1 MTSLSPRGR
10 LLYVDDIRQLLSNR
24 KSRWWVKR
32 NFAPDARF
40 KIGRDCVWYEADAH
54 AWLQHCKDAA

>member
-1 MTSLSPRGR
+1 MTSPSSRGR
-10 LLYVDDIRQLLSNR
+10 LLYVNDICSLLENR

-32 NFAPDARF
+32 HFAPDARF

-54 AWLQHCKDAA
+54 AWLQSRKDAP